1 MLARRPDLPTQLDG
15 GMGNPLRA
23 RALYMFDGNKDTLF
37 LILGTNEL
45 DAIGRAV
52 FAGCIGMLNSDVRV
66 VVL

>member
-1 MLARRPDLPTQLDG
+1 MLARRPDLPTQLD

-37 LILGTNEL
+37 LILGTNEP

-52 FAGCIGMLNSDVRV
+52 FAGCIGMLNSDVRA